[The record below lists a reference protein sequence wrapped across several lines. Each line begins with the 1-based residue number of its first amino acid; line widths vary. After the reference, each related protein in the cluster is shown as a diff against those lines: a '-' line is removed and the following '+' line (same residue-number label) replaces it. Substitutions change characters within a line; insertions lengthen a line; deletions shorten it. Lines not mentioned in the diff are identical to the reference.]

1 MGVVGMEEETEMLNH
16 PQNDALVKDACPV
29 AVLFANKWI

>member
-1 MGVVGMEEETEMLNH
+1 MGVVGIEEEREMLNH
-16 PQNDALVKDACPV
+16 PQNDALVNEVYPV